1 MNREYMTDFTC
12 RDCDK
17 AKLYPD
23 GTCECWRVGQGGA
36 WKARH
41 PVWHMCPQGV
51 RYKNITDGAR
61 FSSPSSAQLL
71 NEPNER

>member
-36 WKARH
+36 WKSRH
-41 PVWHMCPQGV
+41 PVWHMCSQGV
-51 RYKNITDGAR
+51 RYNNITGR
-61 FSSPSSAQLL
+61 G
-71 NEPNER
+71 